1 MIVKD
6 SFVGNNWNNRSFW
19 NGPIHHRISHEAYLH
34 RQVSTRHACV
44 IELLG
49 DYVDHTLRIMRLYTS
64 YGEMGDLHTLLA
76 NHIMLHERVD
86 EKGKP
91 LGRVARLPAVVV
103 ICLCEAMAAA
113 VCLMAHGQLPDDQG
127 VWPGLHGH
135 GDGDGDGDEPN
146 HPWSH
151 DIIHR
156 DIKPAN
162 FFLTRNGD
170 PKRWDK
176 LPVASIGDFGN
187 GLDLRD
193 PWWIANPNECKGMGT
208 PGWEAPE
215 QEAFTDVPMTSAVN
229 VFQVGLVMFNLM
241 TLTSP
246 EWGMRFNDPDPDRGQ
261 VDPDQRPFP
270 SVRRHAYPQV
280 LVSLAFDCTHYQPAR
295 RPSPKEL
302 FMRMRKLAQETDHE
316 KINGASHLLPWGK
329 LTWKLN
335 LQQETL
341 LTILVQNTNR
351 SLRINSF

>member
-1 MIVKD
+1 
-6 SFVGNNWNNRSFW
+6 
-19 NGPIHHRISHEAYLH
+19 
-34 RQVSTRHACV
+34 
-44 IELLG
+44 
-49 DYVDHTLRIMRLYTS
+49 
-64 YGEMGDLHTLLA
+64 
-76 NHIMLHERVD
+76 
-86 EKGKP
+86 
-91 LGRVARLPAVVV
+91 
-103 ICLCEAMAAA
+103 

-135 GDGDGDGDEPN
+135 GDGDGDGDEPD

-208 PGWEAPE
+208 PGWEAP
-215 QEAFTDVPMTSAVN
+215 
-229 VFQVGLVMFNLM
+229 
-241 TLTSP
+241 
-246 EWGMRFNDPDPDRGQ
+246 DPDRGQ

-302 FMRMRKLAQETDHE
+302 SMRMRKLAQETDHE